1 MTTVTELCLVIITI
15 VILLLTG
22 FLISMIM
29 QIRKTAR
36 EAEITLK
43 KINEE
48 MNPLISKINDTVAN
62 IRNMSEELNRGVTTT
77 ANAVRGIESV
87 VGNISKVTSL
97 LSVKN
102 LGKKI
107 LVSTLWIGI
116 KAGVD
121 VIKNRLFS
129 RKR

>member
-1 MTTVTELCLVIITI
+1 MTTVIELCLIIITT
-15 VILLLTG
+15 VILVLTG

-43 KINEE
+43 TINEKIN
-48 MNPLISKINDTVAN
+48 PLLSKINDTVAN
-62 IRNMSEELNRGVTTT
+62 IRNMSEELNRGVTST
-77 ANAVRGIESV
+77 ANTIRAVESAV
-87 VGNISKVTSL
+87 KNVSQVTTL
-97 LSVKN
+97 LSAKN

-107 LVSTLWIGI
+107 LVSSLWIGI

-121 VIKNRLFS
+121 VIKNRFFS
-129 RKR
+129 KKR